1 MLEQFTSGIVIN
13 GFFKAV
19 NSMVNSSLQVAVNFK
34 SYLVLIV
41 CMVIKAGYCQENV
54 KQLVCCIHYIFSLWH
69 FFLHII
75 EAEDHK
81 VAQSAHECVQQR
93 LNR

>member
-1 MLEQFTSGIVIN
+1 
-13 GFFKAV
+13 
-19 NSMVNSSLQVAVNFK
+19 MVNSSLQVTVNFK

-41 CMVIKAGYCQENV
+41 CMVIKAGSCQENV

-69 FFLHII
+69 FLLYII

-81 VAQSAHECVQQR
+81 VAQSAHEFVQQR
-93 LNR
+93 QNR